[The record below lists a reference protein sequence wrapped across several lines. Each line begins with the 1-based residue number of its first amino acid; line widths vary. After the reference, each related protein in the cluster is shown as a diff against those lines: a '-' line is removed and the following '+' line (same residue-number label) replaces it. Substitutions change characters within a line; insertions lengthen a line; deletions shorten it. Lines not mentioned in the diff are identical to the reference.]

1 MRWITAIL
9 VSACL
14 STAARSQAPDSAS
27 HQQEGIAQ
35 LKQGHVQEA
44 LSEFRSAVV
53 ENPRDAVSHDYI
65 GVILGESG
73 QLDQALAEF
82 EQAARLQPALP
93 DPHFHLG
100 LAYERT
106 GRTNEAI
113 AEYHEALRLDPA
125 MLEARYGLS
134 AICAKIGDLEGAIRL
149 LREVIKAAPN
159 FGEVH
164 YNLGLNLW
172 NKYKSSM
179 GLRQKADLDD
189 AQNELKVA
197 SQLQPSSRQS
207 ISRWVKS
214 WRTGVIWYPRWRIC
228 KKRLS

>member
-1 MRWITAIL
+1 MSR
-9 VSACL
+9 
-14 STAARSQAPDSAS
+14 RPAS
-27 HQQEGIAQ
+27 
-35 LKQGHVQEA
+35 
-44 LSEFRSAVV
+44 
-53 ENPRDAVSHDYI
+53 N
-65 GVILGESG
+65 
-73 QLDQALAEF
+73 
-82 EQAARLQPALP
+82 PALP

-106 GRTNEAI
+106 GRTSQAI

-134 AICAKIGDLEGAIRL
+134 AICAKLGDLDGAIRL

-159 FGEVH
+159 FGEAH

-189 AQNELKVA
+189 AQEELKTA
-197 SQLQPSSRQS
+197 SQLQPQPAGNLFRAGSGHGGSGRSRVRGGES
-207 ISRWVKS
+207 AKGS
-214 WRTGVIWYPRWRIC
+214 
-228 KKRLS
+228 